1 MLIPM
6 EYSKQFIPLNCSNPH
21 DSKTDVILVLKPFM
35 NTMTK
40 NAIWQMR
47 RTLNCKVTK
56 IT

>member
-6 EYSKQFIPLNCSNPH
+6 EYSKQFIPLTSSNPH
-21 DSKTDVILVLKPFM
+21 DSKTDVILVLKTLI

-40 NAIWQMR
+40 NAILQMR

>member
-1 MLIPM
+1 M